1 MKNYW
6 PFGIFLLAMVVVGL
20 IILTIKTAITNPVEL
35 QSMCQRKAQEIDA
48 NINEITK
55 KREAFLQKY
64 NIAFEGALQQDT
76 KTFRQVFIRL
86 NDKMSGKIETN
97 AKVSFFLTRPNTT
110 REDQNLGEGELVEG
124 LWQSKTFEVRN
135 PGRYQSEAL
144 VEVGEDSICIAQEY
158 FIQSIDSK

>member
-6 PFGIFLLAMVVVGL
+6 PFGIFLLTMVVVGL
-20 IILTIKTAITNPVEL
+20 IVLTIKTAVTNPVEL
-35 QSMCQRKAQEIDA
+35 QSMCQRNSQEIDA

-55 KREAFLQKY
+55 KREVFLQKY

-76 KTFRQVFIRL
+76 KTFRQIFMRL
-86 NDKMSGKIETN
+86 SDKMSGKIETN

-110 REDQNLGEGELVEG
+110 REDQNLGEGELVDG
-124 LWQSKTFEVRN
+124 LWQSETFEVRN
-135 PGRYQSEAL
+135 PGRYQSEAF
-144 VEVGEDSICIAQEY
+144 VEVGEDSICISQEY